1 MKKLIELILNDQVS
15 KEKNP
20 KIRELIELLS
30 HSNEKDFTV
39 FLNEFEEIGKKLSV
53 EKMDRTQELLEF
65 ICIEVDKL
73 KKKGKTLKTNVI
85 KNAKL
90 FVFLI
95 LILLRLNHN

>member
-39 FLNEFEEIGKKLSV
+39 FLNEFEEIGKKLSL

-73 KKKGKTLKTNVI
+73 KKGKTLKTNVI